1 MVVRPAEAED
11 RPQLLELIRGYFAF
25 YRVPFPDG
33 SKVEAMVDLL
43 QRDPTLGVQLVAAE
57 GGRLHGFASLYA
69 CLDTLIADRI
79 LVMNDLFVDP
89 SSRNR
94 GTGAALFDASLAY
107 VSAHGYARLDWATA
121 VRGSPTARPSAIAP
135 GTERRLRAS
144 GALSLALGCRL
155 GAALRRQ
162 SGLLDAGPQRRHEIL
177 HPGSRRHLDPRR
189 PG

>member
-25 YRVPFPDG
+25 YRVPFPAG
-33 SKVEAMVDLL
+33 SKVDRLLDLL
-43 QRDPTLGVQLVAAE
+43 ERDSALGVQLVAAE

-107 VSAHGYARLDWATA
+107 VSAHGYARLDWVTAADNHDAQRFYDRHGGRRGPWISYSAT
-121 VRGSPTARPSAIAP
+121 VGNR
-135 GTERRLRAS
+135 S
-144 GALSLALGCRL
+144 G
-155 GAALRRQ
+155 
-162 SGLLDAGPQRRHEIL
+162 H
-177 HPGSRRHLDPRR
+177 
-189 PG
+189 